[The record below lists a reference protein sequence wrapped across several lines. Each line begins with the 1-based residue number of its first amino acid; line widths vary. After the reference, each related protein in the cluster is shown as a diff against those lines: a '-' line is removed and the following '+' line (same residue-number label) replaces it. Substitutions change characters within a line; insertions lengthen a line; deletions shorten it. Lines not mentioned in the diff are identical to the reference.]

1 MKIQFQKLNLENKNY
16 CKTILLIL
24 ISINIILSFFGILLR
39 PSLLK
44 IILISIISIVDII
57 LLILIILKYQKFSNN
72 QNDFQNLF
80 DPILTEFFI
89 KNSIEGKN
97 NLILAELN
105 YLINSNKIKIEKNDE
120 NAEEKIKLINR
131 EHFQVFDS
139 IEKINEKNIE
149 EYYIEEPNTYESL
162 FVTKILFPFEN
173 EFSIN
178 KLINNL
184 ENNYYIDRINMYSN
198 ILEKIII
205 YKCEK
210 NNYLKKENKLFPVLI
225 IMNIIIAVFTAIVSD
240 FNIILIIAT
249 IFNIILSAIILKNER
264 IFSYDYTD
272 EINEKINQI
281 LNYKNGNINEINITD
296 ILLNKFEINKK
307 NIIDLLKKNNYV

>member
-16 CKTILLIL
+16 CKTVIVIL
-24 ISINIILSFFGILLR
+24 ITINIILSFIGILLR

-44 IILISIISIVDII
+44 IILISTISIVDII
-57 LLILIILKYQKFSNN
+57 LLILILLKYQNLSNN
-72 QNDFQNLF
+72 QKDFQNFF

-89 KNSIEGKN
+89 KNSIEGNN
-97 NLILAELN
+97 NLILAELK
-105 YLINSNKIKIEKNDE
+105 YLLKLDKIKIQKNDGIYDK
-120 NAEEKIKLINR
+120 KIELVNR
-131 EHFQVFDS
+131 EQFQKFDS

-149 EYYIEEPNTYESL
+149 EYYKEEPNTYESL

-173 EFSIN
+173 EISIN

-210 NNYLKKENKLFPVLI
+210 NNYFKKENKLFPILI
-225 IMNIIIAVFTAIVSD
+225 IINIIIAIFTAIVSD

-281 LNYKNGNINEINITD
+281 LNYKNSNNNEINIID

-307 NIIDLLKKNNYV
+307 NIIDLLK